1 MSTFRVDTIKKHD
14 QVSAVDLP
22 NKLKIDGNKFE
33 QGYTSSGTEPTNP
46 DKGDIWW
53 DSTNNN
59 LYRYIAGEFK
69 LLSSSVA
76 PAANVFRG
84 ATQGVFNSGG
94 TSENL
99 TLAMPSGT
107 QVGDVAIVVI
117 GGLNWG
123 NTSDASIDNG
133 SFGSA
138 TNYQWGY
145 NSSVTTPY
153 MTSRFV
159 DTSISSTLLSSGVV
173 ISNNVAG
180 TEYKHATLVV
190 FSSGTSPLYS
200 FSQINY
206 SSQTN
211 GSSYTQNSAA
221 PPSGVG
227 SLSGGGIIEVQT
239 TREGNRTYSSVAN
252 VSTLLSQVNRGTIYK
267 HAVYQNHSSNGNGYG
282 QPQHGWTY
290 NGGTVYSAAS
300 LLIAY

>member
-1 MSTFRVDTIKKHD
+1 MSTLRVDSINKHD
-14 QVSAVDLP
+14 QVSAIDLP
-22 NKLKIDGNKFE
+22 NKLLIDGNKIE

-46 DKGDIWW
+46 VKGDIWW
-53 DSTNNN
+53 DSNNSK

-69 LLSSSVA
+69 LLSSSVT
-76 PAANVFRG
+76 PAGNVFRG

-117 GGLNWG
+117 GGLGW
-123 NTSDASIDNG
+123 TSSGSASISNG

-138 TNYQWGY
+138 TGYQWGY
-145 NSSVTTPY
+145 NSANTTQY
-153 MTSRFV
+153 RVNRFV
-159 DTSISSTLLSSGVV
+159 DTSISSYLLSSGVV
-173 ISNNVAG
+173 ISNNDAG
-180 TEYKHATLVV
+180 TEYKHAALLT

-211 GSSYTQNSAA
+211 GTAYTQNSA
-221 PPSGVG
+221 PLPSGLAA
-227 SLSGGGIIEVQT
+227 LSGGGIIEVQT

-252 VSTLLSQVNRGTIYK
+252 VSTLLSQVNRGTIYRQ
-267 HAVYQNHSSNGNGYG
+267 AVYQNHSNNSNGYG

-290 NGGTVYSAAS
+290 NGGVTYSAGS
-300 LLIAY
+300 LVIAY

>member
-1 MSTFRVDTIKKHD
+1 MSTLRVDSINKHD

-22 NKLKIDGNKFE
+22 NKLKINGNKIE

-46 DKGDIWW
+46 DKGDLWW
-53 DSTNNN
+53 DSTNSK
-59 LYRYIAGEFK
+59 LYRYIANEFK
-69 LLSSSVA
+69 LISTEDPITS
-76 PAANVFRG
+76 NVFRG
-84 ATQGVFNSGG
+84 STQGVFNSGG

-117 GGLNWG
+117 GGLGW
-123 NTSDASIDNG
+123 TAPEHASIDNG

-138 TNYQWGY
+138 TGYQWGY
-145 NSSVTTPY
+145 NSSNTTQY
-153 MTSRFV
+153 RVNRFV

-180 TEYKHATLVV
+180 TEYKMATLLV

-206 SSQTN
+206 SSQSN
-211 GSSYTQNSAA
+211 GTAYTQNSA
-221 PPSGVG
+221 PLPSGLAA
-227 SLSGGGIIEVQT
+227 LSGGGIIEVQT

-252 VSTLLSQVNRGTIYK
+252 VSTLLSQVNRGTIYRQ
-267 HAVYQNHSSNGNGYG
+267 AVYQNHSSNSNGYG
-282 QPQHGWTY
+282 QPQHRWTY
-290 NGGTVYSAAS
+290 NGGTVYSSGS
-300 LLIAY
+300 LVIAY

>member
-1 MSTFRVDTIKKHD
+1 MSTFRVDTIQKHD
-14 QVSAVDLP
+14 QVSAIDLP

-33 QGYTSSGTEPTNP
+33 QGYTSSATEPSNP
-46 DKGDIWW
+46 DKGDLWW
-53 DSTNNN
+53 DSANNK
-59 LYRYIAGEFK
+59 LYRYVGDRFQLLDAALPAG
-69 LLSSSVA
+69 A
-76 PAANVFRG
+76 FRG

-107 QVGDVAIVVI
+107 VAGDVAIVVI

-123 NTSDASIDNG
+123 ASGDASIDNG
-133 SFGSA
+133 SFSA
-138 TNYQWGY
+138 ATGYQWGY
-145 NSSVTTPY
+145 NSSQTTQY
-153 MTSRFV
+153 RVNRFV

-180 TEYKHATLVV
+180 TEYKHAALLV
-190 FSSGTSPLYS
+190 FKSGTSPLYS

-211 GSSYTQNSAA
+211 GTAYTQNSAA
-221 PPSGVG
+221 LPSGVG

-252 VSTLLSQVNRGTIYK
+252 VSTLLSQVNRGTIYRQ
-267 HAVYQNHSSNGNGYG
+267 AVYQNDLSNSNGYG

-290 NGGTVYSAAS
+290 NGGTVYSAGS

>member
-53 DSTNNN
+53 DSTNSK

-117 GGLNWG
+117 GGLGWG
-123 NTSDASIDNG
+123 NSGDVSIDNG

-145 NSSVTTPY
+145 NSSVTTTY
-153 MTSRFV
+153 MVSRFV

-173 ISNNVAG
+173 ISNNVSG
-180 TEYKHATLVV
+180 TEYKLATLVV

-211 GSSYTQNSAA
+211 GTAYTQNSA
-221 PPSGVG
+221 PLPSGLAA
-227 SLSGGGIIEVQT
+227 LSGGGIIEVQT
-239 TREGNRTYSSVAN
+239 TREGNRTYNTVAN

-267 HAVYQNHSSNGNGYG
+267 HAVYQNHSSNSNGYG

>member
-22 NKLKIDGNKFE
+22 NKLTINGNKFE

-46 DKGDIWW
+46 DKGDLWW
-53 DSTNNN
+53 DSTNEV

-69 LLSSSVA
+69 LISTA
-76 PAANVFRG
+76 PSANVFRG
-84 ATQGVFNSGG
+84 TTQGVFNSGG

-117 GGLNWG
+117 GGLSW
-123 NTSDASIDNG
+123 TSSGSASIDNG
-133 SFGSA
+133 SFSA
-138 TNYQWGY
+138 ATGYQWGY
-145 NSSVTTPY
+145 NSSNTTQY
-153 MTSRFV
+153 RVNRFV

-173 ISNNVAG
+173 ISNNDSG
-180 TEYKHATLVV
+180 TEYKHAALLT

-206 SSQTN
+206 GSQTS
-211 GSSYTQNSAA
+211 GTFYTQNSAA
-221 PPSGVG
+221 VPSGVG

-252 VSTLLSQVNRGTIYK
+252 VSTLLSQVNRGTIYRQ
-267 HAVYQNHSSNGNGYG
+267 AVYRNNPTSNSGYN

-290 NGGTVYSAAS
+290 NGGTVYSSGS
-300 LLIAY
+300 LVIAY